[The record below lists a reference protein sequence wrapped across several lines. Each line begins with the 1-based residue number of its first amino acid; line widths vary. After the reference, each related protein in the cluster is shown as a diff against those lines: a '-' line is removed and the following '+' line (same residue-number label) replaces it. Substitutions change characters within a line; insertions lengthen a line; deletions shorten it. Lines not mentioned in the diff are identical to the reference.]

1 MIEYSALAIVVLV
14 ALYFIALGTS
24 SLITP
29 SFAKRFLLGF
39 AESAFVHYTELLVRL
54 VVGIAFLIH
63 SPRMLFA
70 NGFHIFGWL
79 LIVTTAALLL
89 VPWQWHRRF
98 ASKSVPQAL
107 RYLTIIGLCS
117 LAFGGFIIVAV
128 ARGTSA

>member
-54 VVGIAFLIH
+54 VVGVAFLIH
-63 SPRMLFA
+63 SPRMHFA